1 MKQQKNQASPAG
13 GPLPGQLPP
22 QGAESDIL
30 RDLQGEVSEESQ
42 PLLEFITRHG
52 SLIATTVVLFL
63 VVIGLSGLWNWYT
76 AKQHKEALAELA
88 RTEMR
93 LQGAERVKALRELA
107 QKVPSDAT
115 LAVWLAVGQA
125 SLEAKD
131 FNGAAEAFA
140 TAAKSDAE
148 GALGL
153 AASLGQATSLLKA
166 DKAAEAVTL
175 LQAIAAQN
183 SELGQSPALRQLLAQ
198 AAAKA
203 GNNDLAAKTYQALA
217 KESQGLDS
225 AYFAAR
231 AEALQAA
238 KKDK

>member
-1 MKQQKNQASPAG
+1 MKQQKNQASPASA
-13 GPLPGQLPP
+13 PVSGQVPP
-22 QGAESDIL
+22 QGVDSDIL

-76 AKQHKEALAELA
+76 AKQHREALAELA

-107 QKVPSDAT
+107 QKVPSEAT
-115 LAVWLAVGQA
+115 LAAWLAVGQA
-125 SLEAKD
+125 SLEAND
-131 FNGAAEAFA
+131 FTGAAEAFA
-140 TAAKSDAE
+140 TAAKRDAD

-183 SELGQSPALRQLLAQ
+183 NDLGQSPALRQLLAQ

-203 GNNDLAAKTYQALA
+203 GNTDLAAKTYQALA
-217 KESQGLDS
+217 KDAQGLDS
-225 AYFAAR
+225 AYFAAQ
-231 AEALQAA
+231 AEALSA

>member
-1 MKQQKNQASPAG
+1 MNQQKNQASPV
-13 GPLPGQLPP
+13 PQQLPP
-22 QGAESDIL
+22 QGASSDIL

-88 RTEMR
+88 SVEMR
-93 LQGAERVKALRELA
+93 LQGAERVTALRDLA
-107 QKVPSDAT
+107 QKAPSDAI
-115 LAVWLAVGQA
+115 LPAWLAVGQA
-125 SLEAKD
+125 ALAAND
-131 FNGAAEAFA
+131 FPTAADAFA
-140 TAAKSDAE
+140 TAAKRDAE

-153 AASLGQATSLLKA
+153 AASLSQATSLLKA
-166 DKAAEAVTL
+166 GKPQEALTL
-175 LQAIAAQN
+175 LQALAAQN
-183 SELGQSPALRQLLAQ
+183 SDVGQHPALRQLLAQ
-198 AAAKA
+198 VAVKA
-203 GNNDLAAKTYQALA
+203 GNTDLAAKTYQALA
-217 KESQGLDS
+217 MDTQGLDS

-238 KKDK
+238 PKKDK